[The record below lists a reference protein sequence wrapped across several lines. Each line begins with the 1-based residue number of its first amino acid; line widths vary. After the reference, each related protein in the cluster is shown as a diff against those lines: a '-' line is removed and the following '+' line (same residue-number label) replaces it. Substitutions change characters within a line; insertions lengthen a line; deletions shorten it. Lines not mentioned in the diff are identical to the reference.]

1 MTAASETPTNATDLA
16 ERALIGALL
25 ADPSR
30 VRDVRDW
37 LRPSDINHPK
47 ARAIYQTLTELHRH
61 GRTVTIRE
69 LPVVIAADDGAHPT
83 ITAQD
88 LHAYVQATSAASQ
101 QLGTQHLRSNHVI
114 YARRVL
120 EAAARRIVAIA
131 GSRIQEAT
139 ELSRD
144 NPHLGAGDI
153 TATLAQT
160 QQRLATLGQRLRH
173 AQGSP
178 GSLITAALGGP
189 IQDTPSQECAGI
201 EPVGSWLGAP
211 SGPLTIRAVLEAER
225 ELLTSCLTN
234 PALHAELAGWLIPQD
249 FSRPEHAA
257 TWAAF
262 NALAQAGT
270 SIDYVTLAWQCQ
282 RHNPNHNSPG
292 PSADQLATMA
302 RHTPGSPGPAV
313 ATVAQASLL
322 RHTDAAR
329 EQVHAIAHN
338 HAADALTVVS
348 TAEKTYREIG
358 EHARRLSGANGTT
371 TSRISAALNP
381 TTPVGIPPRG
391 VSLPPTRPPDESP
404 QRDYRRGR

>member
-1 MTAASETPTNATDLA
+1 VTTAPETPTNATDLA

-37 LRPSDINHPK
+37 LRPSDVHEPK

-69 LPVVIAADDGAHPT
+69 LPMVIAADDGAHPT

-88 LHAYVQATSAASQ
+88 LHAYVQVIPAASQ

-139 ELSRD
+139 EHCRD

-160 QQRLATLGQRLRH
+160 QQRLAALAQRLRQ
-173 AQGSP
+173 AQGFP
-178 GSLITAALGGP
+178 GSLISAALGGSV
-189 IQDTPSQECAGI
+189 QDTPAS
-201 EPVGSWLGAP
+201 EPFEIRQGPA

-225 ELLTSCLTN
+225 EILASCLTN
-234 PALHAELAGWLIPQD
+234 PALHAELARWLTPTD
-249 FSRPEHAA
+249 FSRPDHAA

-262 NALAQAGT
+262 NTLAQAET
-270 SIDYVTLAWQCQ
+270 PIDYITLAWQCQ
-282 RHNPNHNSPG
+282 RHNPDHNSPG
-292 PSADQLATMA
+292 LPADQLATMA
-302 RHTPGSPGPAV
+302 RHTPGSPDSAV
-313 ATVAQASLL
+313 ATVAHASLL
-322 RHTDAAR
+322 RHTDAAHQ
-329 EQVHAIAHN
+329 QVQAIAQDR
-338 HAADALTVVS
+338 AADALTVVS
-348 TAEKTYREIG
+348 TAEKAYRNVG
-358 EHARRLSGANGTT
+358 VHALRLSGTIP
-371 TSRISAALNP
+371 SRISAALDSSRP
-381 TTPVGIPPRG
+381 EAQPRWAPP
-391 VSLPPTRPPDESP
+391 PPDIP
-404 QRDYRRGR
+404 RPDQRRSR

>member
-1 MTAASETPTNATDLA
+1 VTTAPETPTNATDLA

-47 ARAIYQTLTELHRH
+47 ARAIYHTLTELHRH

-69 LPVVIAADDGAHPT
+69 LPVVIAADDGNYPT
-83 ITAQD
+83 ITAHD
-88 LHAYVQATSAASQ
+88 LHAYVQAAPAASQ
-101 QLGTQHLRSNHVI
+101 QLGTQHIRSNHVI

-139 ELSRD
+139 EHSRD
-144 NPHLGAGDI
+144 NPHLGAADI

-160 QQRLATLGQRLRH
+160 RQRLAALSQRLRH

-178 GSLITAALGGP
+178 GSLIIAALGGSFH
-189 IQDTPSQECAGI
+189 DTPSP
-201 EPVGSWLGAP
+201 EPVEIRHEPP
-211 SGPLTIRAVLEAER
+211 SGPLTIRAVIEAER
-225 ELLTSCLTN
+225 ELLASCLTN
-234 PALHAELAGWLIPQD
+234 PALTAKLASWLTSQD

-257 TWAAF
+257 TWSAI
-262 NALAQAGT
+262 NALAHAGT
-270 SIDYVTLAWQCQ
+270 RLDYVTLAWQCQ
-282 RHNPNHNSPG
+282 RHHPDHNSPG
-292 PSADQLATMA
+292 LSADQLATMA
-302 RHTPGSPGPAV
+302 RHPPGSPGPAV
-313 ATVAQASLL
+313 ATVAHAALL

-329 EQVHAIAHN
+329 DHVQAIAGD

-348 TAEKTYREIG
+348 TAERAYRDVG
-358 EHARRLSGANGTT
+358 EHARRLSGTT
-371 TSRISAALNP
+371 PSRISAALNP
-381 TTPVGIPPRG
+381 TNSLSGQSPHWSTP
-391 VSLPPTRPPDESP
+391 PPTRPPDEP
-404 QRDYRRGR
+404 LPRDHRRSR

>member
-1 MTAASETPTNATDLA
+1 M
-16 ERALIGALL
+16 IGALL

-37 LRPSDINHPK
+37 LRPSDVHEPK

-69 LPVVIAADDGAHPT
+69 LPMVIAADDGVHPT

-88 LHAYVQATSAASQ
+88 LHAYVQATPAASR

-139 ELSRD
+139 EHCRD
-144 NPHLGAGDI
+144 NPHLGARDI

-160 QQRLATLGQRLRH
+160 QQRLAALGQRLRH

-178 GSLITAALGGP
+178 GSLIAAALGGP
-189 IQDTPSQECAGI
+189 VHDSPSP
-201 EPVGSWLGAP
+201 EPAEIRPGPP
-211 SGPLTIRAVLEAER
+211 SGPLTIRAVIEAER
-225 ELLTSCLTN
+225 ELLASCLTN
-234 PALHAELAGWLIPQD
+234 PALTTQLTSWLTPQD

-262 NALAQAGT
+262 TALAQAGT
-270 SIDYVTLAWQCQ
+270 PLDYVTLAWECQ
-282 RHNPNHNSPG
+282 RHHPDYNSPG
-292 PSADQLATMA
+292 LSADQLATMA
-302 RHTPGSPGPAV
+302 RHTAGSPGPAV
-313 ATVAQASLL
+313 ATVAHAALL

-329 EQVHAIAHN
+329 DHIQAIAHN

-348 TAEKTYREIG
+348 AAEKAYRAVG
-358 EHARRLSGANGTT
+358 EHARRLSGTT
-371 TSRISAALNP
+371 PSRISAALNP
-381 TTPVGIPPRG
+381 INLPSGHPPHWSTP
-391 VSLPPTRPPDESP
+391 PPTRPPDEP
-404 QRDYRRGR
+404 LQREHRRAR

>member
-1 MTAASETPTNATDLA
+1 MTTAPETPTNATDLA

-37 LRPSDINHPK
+37 LRPSDINQPK

-69 LPVVIAADDGAHPT
+69 LPMVIAADDGAHPT

-88 LHAYVQATSAASQ
+88 LHAYVQVIPAASQ

-139 ELSRD
+139 EHCRD
-144 NPHLGAGDI
+144 NPHLGAADI
-153 TATLAQT
+153 SATLAQT
-160 QQRLATLGQRLRH
+160 QQRLAALGQRLRH
-173 AQGSP
+173 AHGSP

-189 IQDTPSQECAGI
+189 THDTPGQERAGI
-201 EPVGSWLGAP
+201 DPAGSWPGAA

-225 ELLTSCLTN
+225 ELLARCLTN
-234 PALHAELAGWLIPQD
+234 PGLHAELAKWLTPTD
-249 FSRPEHAA
+249 FSRPDHAA

-270 SIDYVTLAWQCQ
+270 PIDYVTAAWQCQ
-282 RHNPNHNSPG
+282 RPNPDHNSPG
-292 PSADQLATMA
+292 LSPDQLATMA
-302 RHTPGSPGPAV
+302 RHPPGSPGAGV
-313 ATVAQASLL
+313 ATVAHASLL

-329 EQVHAIAHN
+329 HHVQAIAHN
-338 HAADALTVVS
+338 HTTDALTVVS
-348 TAEKTYREIG
+348 AAEKAYRDVG
-358 EHARRLSGANGTT
+358 EHARRLSGTPPI
-371 TSRISAALNP
+371 SRISAALNH
-381 TTPVGIPPRG
+381 TSPPPGR
-391 VSLPPTRPPDESP
+391 RPPDWP
-404 QRDYRRGR
+404 TPPPDQPHQREHRRAW

>member
-1 MTAASETPTNATDLA
+1 MTTAPETPTNATDLA

-25 ADPSR
+25 ADPGR

-69 LPVVIAADDGAHPT
+69 LPLVIAADDGNHPT

-88 LHAYVQATSAASQ
+88 LHAYVQATPAASQ
-101 QLGTQHLRSNHVI
+101 QLGTQYLRSNHVV

-131 GSRIQEAT
+131 GSRIHEAV
-139 ELSRD
+139 EHSRD

-153 TATLAQT
+153 TATLVQT
-160 QQRLATLGQRLRH
+160 QQRLAALGQRLRH

-178 GSLITAALGGP
+178 GSLIIAALGGP
-189 IQDTPSQECAGI
+189 IDDTPSP
-201 EPVGSWLGAP
+201 EPVESRHEPP

-225 ELLTSCLTN
+225 ELLASCLTN
-234 PALHAELAGWLIPQD
+234 PALTAQLTSWLTPQD

-257 TWAAF
+257 TWSAI
-262 NALAQAGT
+262 NALSQAGT
-270 SIDYVTLAWQCQ
+270 PIDYVTLAWQCQ
-282 RHNPNHNSPG
+282 RHNPDHNSPG
-292 PSADQLATMA
+292 LSADQLATMA

-313 ATVAQASLL
+313 ATVAHASLL
-322 RHTDAAR
+322 RHTDTAR
-329 EQVHAIAHN
+329 EQVKAIAGD

-348 TAEKTYREIG
+348 AAEKAYRNVG
-358 EHARRLSGANGTT
+358 EHARRLSGTT
-371 TSRISAALNP
+371 PSRISAALNP
-381 TTPVGIPPRG
+381 NPLPDCGQPHWPTP
-391 VSLPPTRPPDESP
+391 PPDQP
-404 QRDYRRGR
+404 QQREHRRTR